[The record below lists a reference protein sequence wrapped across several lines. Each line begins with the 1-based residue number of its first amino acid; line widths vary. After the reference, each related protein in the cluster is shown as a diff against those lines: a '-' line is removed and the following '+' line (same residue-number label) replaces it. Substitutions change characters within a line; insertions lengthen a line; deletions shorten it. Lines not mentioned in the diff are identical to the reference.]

1 MDYGTNLKTI
11 REQNKI
17 SQLELAKRIGTSH
30 QNISRWER
38 NLVLPSIDFCV
49 KLADFYGISVDELIG
64 HTTKKNW

>member
-11 REQNKI
+11 REQYKI
-17 SQLELAKRIGTSH
+17 SQFELAKKIGTSH

-38 NLVLPSIDFCV
+38 NLVLPNIDFCV

-64 HTTKKNW
+64 HTLKKNW